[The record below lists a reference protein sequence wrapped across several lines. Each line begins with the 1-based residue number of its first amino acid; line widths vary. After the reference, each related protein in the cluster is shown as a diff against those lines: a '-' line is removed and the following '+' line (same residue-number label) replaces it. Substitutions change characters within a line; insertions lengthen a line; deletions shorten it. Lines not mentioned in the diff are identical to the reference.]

1 MKIARTLDRGAELR
15 QVSAEPPRRAPVP
28 VDPALPRLPL
38 LLAPDAM
45 APILHR
51 SLGPYAPFPQVRVH
65 HVRYVPGAK
74 LVVHYD
80 VGLDGRRYD
89 AVAMIAAR
97 PYLARR
103 ADKPKNLALARLAGG
118 RSPAPMPLHYEPELD
133 VLIQWYP
140 LDLELPALAE
150 PPKRLVDELRAAG
163 ASLRAVGG
171 DPTTLGYK
179 PRRRAVLRVGEHVLK
194 IYARQEDFV
203 AAIAGLEAC
212 AGLRSMRTAA
222 LEGHLPA
229 RLVTVQTLLAGA
241 HPARPAAVAREVGAL
256 LGELQTAGAAVEALK
271 APLVVQAPQAG
282 VFTALPAQQ
291 LALAEAAATYVA
303 AIQPPLRGR
312 LDALLR
318 RLEATVPSIDRFVL
332 SHGDFT
338 ARQLLVTPAG
348 LAVIDLDALRLAPA
362 ALDPAT
368 YAAYLVFGGPD
379 DLDEASEVLD
389 ELLEGYGGRPLGLSW
404 YLATSILRQAGYP
417 FRYFDEHWPERV
429 EGMVTAA
436 EAALDR

>member
-1 MKIARTLDRGAELR
+1 MKIARTLDRREEAR

-89 AVAMIAAR
+89 AVAMIAAS

-133 VLIQWYP
+133 VLIHWYP

-150 PPKRLVDELRAAG
+150 PPERLVDELQAAG
-163 ASLRAVGG
+163 ASLRAVG

-203 AAIAGLEAC
+203 AAIAGLEAS
-212 AGLRSMRTAA
+212 AGLRSVRTAA

-282 VFTALPAQQ
+282 VLTALPAQQ
-291 LALAEAAATYVA
+291 LSLAEAAATYVT
-303 AIQPPLRGR
+303 AILPPLRGR
-312 LDALLR
+312 LEALLR
-318 RLEATVPSIDRFVL
+318 RLEATVPSIDTLVL

-338 ARQLLVTPAG
+338 ARQLLVTPDG
-348 LAVIDLDALRLAPA
+348 LAVIDLDAMRLAPA

-368 YAAYLVFGGPD
+368 YAAYLVVGRPD
-379 DLDEASEVLD
+379 DLDEAAEVLD
-389 ELLEGYGGRPLGLSW
+389 GLLEGYGGRPLGLSW
-404 YLATSILRQAGYP
+404 YLSTSILRQAGYS
-417 FRYFDEHWPERV
+417 FRYFNEHWPERV